1 MYELVPVSFLRGC
14 VFRLKGMHSLE
25 TVRIGMLSQQI
36 GVLHMLVRT
45 VAHPLGGALNETV
58 HESTRSTGIT
68 TSRVPS
74 CTVQTLSSRPYHLAA
89 RG

>member
-14 VFRLKGMHSLE
+14 VLRIKGMHSLE

-58 HESTRSTGIT
+58 HDGTRSTGIT
-68 TSRVPS
+68 KPRVPS
-74 CTVQTLSSRPYHLAA
+74 CAVRTLSSQPYHSAA